1 MVRHNYRAIK
11 TGIEL
16 PGTSEVWE
24 VRWYRIAR
32 YPQQVGKI
40 VKQGQTLFIAAQKD
54 GTQIGSP
61 SDSLKEARAAVVEW
75 HKAELRKQTEE
86 AARNARQK
94 RKETRNR
101 YNAAREQTQRMIK
114 AQDGKCVWG
123 LDVFT
128 YDDRK
133 RDESRGEAPFL
144 RAFIFEQ
151 GGGEFYAMRGYSEN
165 KDGWPDRL
173 RFERTDFN
181 SRAELFEYIRMA

>member
-1 MVRHNYRAIK
+1 MVKHNYRAIK

-40 VKQGQTLFIAAQKD
+40 IKHGREFVAAQKD

-75 HKAELRKQTEE
+75 HKGDLRKQTEE

-123 LDVFT
+123 CLLYT
-128 YDDRK
+128 SPSP
-133 RDESRGEAPFL
+133 RDGLLSRMPSSA
-144 RAFIFEQ
+144 
-151 GGGEFYAMRGYSEN
+151 
-165 KDGWPDRL
+165 
-173 RFERTDFN
+173 
-181 SRAELFEYIRMA
+181 

>member
-40 VKQGQTLFIAAQKD
+40 TKHAQGRFVTAQKD
-54 GTQIGSP
+54 GTRIGKP
-61 SDSLKEARAAVVEW
+61 SATLKEARTAVIEW
-75 HKAELRKQTEE
+75 HKRELRKQTEE

-133 RDESRGEAPFL
+133 RDENRGEAPFL
-144 RAFIFEQ
+144 RAFIFERDPGQ
-151 GGGEFYAMRGYSEN
+151 FHAMHGWWEARDGEPG
-165 KDGWPDRL
+165 RL
-173 RFERTDFN
+173 RFERTDF
-181 SRAELFEYIRMA
+181 STRLDLFNYIRER

>member
-1 MVRHNYRAIK
+1 MVKHNYRAIK

-40 VKQGQTLFIAAQKD
+40 IKHGREFVAAQKD

-75 HKAELRKQTEE
+75 HKGDLRKQTEE

-128 YDDRK
+128 YDAHK
-133 RDESRGEAPFL
+133 RDENRGEAPFL

-151 GGGEFYAMRGYSEN
+151 GAGQFHAMYGWLEAHNGEPG
-165 KDGWPDRL
+165 RL
-173 RFERTDFN
+173 RFERTDFEN
-181 SRAELFEYIRMA
+181 RAELFEYIRRS